1 MTFHTFLFSPIIS
14 TTMQY
19 TIVIML
25 FALSAV
31 AYAQKKSGIDNIDVD
46 QVLKNDRILSNYI
59 KCLLDKGPCTQEGR
73 DLKSK

>member
-1 MTFHTFLFSPIIS
+1 MTFHTFLFSPIFS